1 MSRCGASSNI
11 GVVKREDS
19 KAVAAQ
25 RRRRILERLRS
36 GLSRPEVARE
46 LGISKQRLSVILSEV
61 PQDELAAAL
70 EGKVRCPHCGLWV
83 APHEAGHP
91 RRR

>member
-1 MSRCGASSNI
+1 M
-11 GVVKREDS
+11 VVKREDS

-36 GLSRPEVARE
+36 GLGRPEVARE
-46 LGISKQRLSVILSEV
+46 LGISKQRLSAILSEV
-61 PQDELAAAL
+61 PRDELEAAL
-70 EGKVRCPHCGLWV
+70 AGKVRCPHCGLWV

-91 RRR
+91 QRK